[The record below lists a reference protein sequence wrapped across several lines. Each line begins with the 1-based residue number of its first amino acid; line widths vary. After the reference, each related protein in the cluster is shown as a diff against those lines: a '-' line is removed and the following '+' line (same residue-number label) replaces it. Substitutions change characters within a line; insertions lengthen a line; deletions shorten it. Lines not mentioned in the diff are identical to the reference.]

1 MPTLQ
6 VGRPKDHWPKIIRFL
21 RETGN
26 PGDGYLASLLH
37 NQTVRAS
44 VVRTEAG
51 PNQIVVAL
59 TMMGLS
65 ELLDAE
71 NRFREHRDMQG
82 MRAAT
87 V

>member
-1 MPTLQ
+1 MPVQ
-6 VGRPKDHWPKIIRFL
+6 VGRPKDHWPAIIRFL

-26 PGDGYLASLLH
+26 ARDTFLASLLL
-37 NQTVRAS
+37 NQTVRAPIM
-44 VVRTEAG
+44 RTEAG
-51 PNQIVVAL
+51 PNQILVAL
-59 TMMGLS
+59 TMMELS
-65 ELLDAE
+65 NLLDAE